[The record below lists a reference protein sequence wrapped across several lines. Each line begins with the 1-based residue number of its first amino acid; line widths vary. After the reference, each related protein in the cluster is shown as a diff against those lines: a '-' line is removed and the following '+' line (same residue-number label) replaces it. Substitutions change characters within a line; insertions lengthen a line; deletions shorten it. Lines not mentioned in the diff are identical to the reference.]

1 MDKQHHTPLTLW
13 RQKVYTTRS
22 SIWIG
27 LFSGCPTGKDKRKER
42 QMPKMKTKKCAV
54 KRMKLSKGGKI
65 LRSQGGH
72 AHLNN
77 GKKRSRKNNLC
88 GRTTIENHKV
98 TKTYARALQGR

>member
-1 MDKQHHTPLTLW
+1 
-13 RQKVYTTRS
+13 
-22 SIWIG
+22 
-27 LFSGCPTGKDKRKER
+27 
-42 QMPKMKTKKCAV
+42 MPKMKTKKCAT

-88 GRTTIENHKV
+88 GRVAVESKQV
-98 TKTYARALQGR
+98 TKPYARALQGR

>member
-1 MDKQHHTPLTLW
+1 
-13 RQKVYTTRS
+13 
-22 SIWIG
+22 
-27 LFSGCPTGKDKRKER
+27 
-42 QMPKMKTKKCAV
+42 MPKMKTKKSAV
-54 KRMKLSKGGKI
+54 KRMKLSKGGKV

-88 GRTTIENHKV
+88 GRTAIGSATV

>member
-1 MDKQHHTPLTLW
+1 
-13 RQKVYTTRS
+13 
-22 SIWIG
+22 
-27 LFSGCPTGKDKRKER
+27 
-42 QMPKMKTKKCAV
+42 MPKMKTKKCAV

-88 GRTTIENHKV
+88 GRTTIENNKV
-98 TKTYARALQGR
+98 TKTYTRALQGC